1 MASARFQPTPV
12 ALPVVLVSPCRNRA
26 EHVIRSLPSW
36 LACPQVDQI
45 LIVDFNSSPAL
56 LPQLRGFDLARVRV
70 IRVEDEPLWRQ
81 GRAQNVALGY
91 ARALRGDPLILKVDA
106 DIEVLSLAPYLEA
119 MEHNPKFFYRGFSKL
134 GSSSGSCLFRLRAG
148 RRCGGWHDQM
158 SGWGGDD
165 VDFYQRLRRSGLQAA
180 VFEPE
185 SFRETTQPMEG
196 KNSEAPRIDTELLQN
211 QPQLACQPLFSGV
224 RNTLLSVLH
233 RQNRNRALRY
243 RFQAEPQQPQ
253 QVQAVLK
260 PRSRQELAL
269 GRYSTELANI
279 LAVHHFRSDLHPREI
294 LNSPAFAAIRQHYQ
308 LPRAR
313 GRRQRLA
320 LLESL
325 PGRMAALRALAEQLG
340 VATLET

>member
-1 MASARFQPTPV
+1 MASARSQPTPV
-12 ALPVVLVSPCRNRA
+12 ALVSPCRNRA
-26 EHVIRSLPSW
+26 EHLIRSLTSW
-36 LACPQVDQI
+36 LACPQVAQI

-56 LPQLRGFDLARVRV
+56 LPQLRGFDLERVRV
-70 IRVEDEPLWRQ
+70 IRIEHEPLWRQ

-91 ARALRGDPLILKVDA
+91 ARGLKGNPIILKLDA
-106 DIEVLSLAPYLEA
+106 DIEVLSIAPYLEA
-119 MEHNPKFFYRGFSKL
+119 MEHNPKLFYRGFSKL

-180 VFEPE
+180 VFEPD
-185 SFRETTQPMEG
+185 SFRETTQSMEG

-243 RFQAEPQQPQ
+243 RFQDEPQQ
-253 QVQAVLK
+253 VRAVLK

-313 GRRQRLA
+313 GRRERLA

-325 PGRMAALRALAEQLG
+325 PGRMTALRGLAEQLG
-340 VATLET
+340 VATLKI